1 MLQGKHFEKESNCFD
16 VELIIKDAYGY
27 ACATLETVEQEEELK
42 QHMFAKSLDDL
53 DLDEAGKIGYTYKC
67 LGAGFRSLRQNDFRA
82 AIEAIAFEAGD
93 ADTNGVV
100 AGALL
105 GCKLGAS
112 KLPDSWLNGL
122 RHKDWLDGHINKF
135 LALLGLNE

>member
-53 DLDEAGKIGYTYKC
+53 DLDEAGKIGSTYKC

-93 ADTNGVV
+93 ADTNGAV